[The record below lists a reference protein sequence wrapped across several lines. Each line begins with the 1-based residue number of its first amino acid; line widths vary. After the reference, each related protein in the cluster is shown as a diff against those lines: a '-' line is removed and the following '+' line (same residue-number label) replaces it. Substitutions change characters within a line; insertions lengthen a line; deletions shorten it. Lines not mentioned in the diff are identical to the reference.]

1 MNRFSNDDERSALN
15 RRRQEIDRQLQA
27 LAAQKKSLDQ
37 TIYDERY
44 KALLSQIH
52 EVERRLTD
60 IYLDELSLQHME
72 GSE

>member
-1 MNRFSNDDERSALN
+1 MNHFPNDDERSALN

-27 LAAQKKSLDQ
+27 LAAQEESLDQ
-37 TIYDERY
+37 AIF
-44 KALLSQIH
+44 S
-52 EVERRLTD
+52 ERRNTLLGEIYKLEHRLAD